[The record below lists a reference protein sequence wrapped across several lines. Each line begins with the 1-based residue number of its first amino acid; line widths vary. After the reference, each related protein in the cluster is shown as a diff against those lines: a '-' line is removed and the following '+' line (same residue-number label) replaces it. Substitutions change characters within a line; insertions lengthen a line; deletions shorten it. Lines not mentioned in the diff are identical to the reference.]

1 MQEFVFLC
9 YENIGQADIR
19 NGSRGLTRFGKF
31 SEGIKKP
38 SGQDHTAAEGNY
50 VIKASCRKKEAR
62 KTGIF
67 LALKKECIR
76 KQRWF
81 WKIPEAV
88 PARSLQTSEYS
99 RRARDRRVP
108 DEGKSNRRERK
119 KRIPGSSAEMQLSD

>member
-1 MQEFVFLC
+1 MEAGDLLDSV
-9 YENIGQADIR
+9 
-19 NGSRGLTRFGKF
+19 KF

-67 LALKKECIR
+67 LTLKRNGIR

-81 WKIPEAV
+81 WKSPEAV

-99 RRARDRRVP
+99 RRARERREP
-108 DEGKSNRRERK
+108 DEGESNRQEQK
-119 KRIPGSSAEMQLSD
+119 KRIPGSSAEKLWQDLILSAR

>member
-1 MQEFVFLC
+1 MQNFVFLC

-19 NGSRGLTRFGKF
+19 NGRGDLLDSVKF

-67 LALKKECIR
+67 LTLKKEWHQETALVLE
-76 KQRWF
+76 K
-81 WKIPEAV
+81 
-88 PARSLQTSEYS
+88 
-99 RRARDRRVP
+99 
-108 DEGKSNRRERK
+108 
-119 KRIPGSSAEMQLSD
+119 PGSCTSTIAANIRIQPESSRPESA